1 MMTTNIIWKF
11 PLIFKMK
18 TNFLFF
24 LILAVFVLPP
34 TTGWAEEYLIAPQ
47 DVIKI
52 TVYEQEDLTQTVKV
66 SSAGTIVFPLVG
78 KVKIAGLSASQ
89 VEKKLEQLLG
99 EKYLVN
105 PEVMVFVT
113 TSADIYILGEV
124 KNPGVYK
131 LKANLTVMEAI
142 TMAGGFTKLAY
153 QNKTKIIRILNGK
166 KETIKVSVGDIIKKG
181 DKNKDIKLKAG
192 DTIVVPESFF

>member
-1 MMTTNIIWKF
+1 MTTNIIWKS

-78 KVKIAGLSASQ
+78 KVEVAGLSPTQ
-89 VEKKLEQLLG
+89 VEEKLEQLLG

-105 PEVMVFVT
+105 PQVMVFVT
-113 TSADIYILGEV
+113 KSADIYILGEV
-124 KNPGVYK
+124 KKPGVYK

-153 QNKTKIIRILNGK
+153 QNKTKVIRVLNGK
-166 KETIKVSVGDIIKKG
+166 RETIKVPVRDIIKKG

-192 DTIVVPESFF
+192 DTIIIPESFF